1 MPDTFTRPA
10 ESFTE
15 RTPRV
20 VSASKLHRAAARRKS
35 GRFLAEGPNAVEAAV
50 ATGAA
55 LEVFASDD
63 ATARHRQVL
72 DDATRRGVT
81 VSAVTDRAA
90 ASLAETVTT
99 TGLFAVC
106 AADRVLCGAGE
117 VLDRA
122 LDPDASP
129 ARMAVIAVGISDPG
143 NAGTVIRMADALGAA
158 GVVFAGETVDPLGGK
173 AVRSSAGSVFHVP
186 VARDADVA
194 GVLAA
199 ARERGVVT
207 LATAMDGDL
216 TLGADPLPAA
226 PVAWLTGNEAHGLP
240 GDVLA
245 AADATVSIPMRG
257 GAESLNLA
265 TAAAMCLW
273 ETARA
278 PRG

>member
-20 VSASKLHRAAARRKS
+20 VSASKLHRAAARRKT
-35 GRFLAEGPNAVEAAV
+35 GRFLAEGPNSVEAAI
-50 ATGAA
+50 AAGAA
-55 LEVFASDD
+55 VEVFAAEKAMS
-63 ATARHRQVL
+63 RHVDLL
-72 DDATRRGVT
+72 DDAVRAGIV
-81 VSAVTDRAA
+81 VSAITDRAA

-99 TGLFAVC
+99 AGLFAVC
-106 AADRVLCGAGE
+106 AADRVLREPGE

-122 LDPDASP
+122 CDASASQ

-186 VARDADVA
+186 VARTPDVA
-194 GVLAA
+194 GTLAA
-199 ARERGVVT
+199 AAERGVVT

-216 TLGADPLPAA
+216 VLGADPLPAA

-240 GDVLA
+240 DDVLA
-245 AADATVSIPMRG
+245 ATDATVSIPMRG